1 MSSQPTPAP
10 TPGAT
15 GITDTTGSTGSS
27 DAAVVGVVRDAA
39 LWTALLISQ
48 FPELLTELAPAP
60 GRGAPSA
67 DRRAPGSAELAA
79 RAARLRAE
87 RQEALL
93 NEQRHG
99 LSVPGH
105 VASPIRLHVSDAIRD
120 ISDGVVELE
129 EAVYDRL
136 GLGRPRRADVGQRLR
151 RITGLLDRVAADATL
166 ATHVRDEMRRMARRC
181 ARALGEAET
190 MVRVPGRCP
199 WCDSVSLRAFPT
211 SRAVVCVN
219 PGCRCGVPD
228 CDCSTDP
235 AFRHLWAEDAWQ
247 ELAGAAEGGVARIAA
262 HMDETASAAVPAAP
276 AAAGAVRDGGAR

>member
-1 MSSQPTPAP
+1 MSASQPTP
-10 TPGAT
+10 TPGTTAIPGT
-15 GITDTTGSTGSS
+15 AGIPGTA
-27 DAAVVGVVRDAA
+27 DAVAAGVVRDAA
-39 LWTALLISQ
+39 LWTAMLIRQ

-60 GRGAPSA
+60 GRGAPSV
-67 DRRAPGSAELAA
+67 DRPTPGAAELAA
-79 RAARLRAE
+79 RAARRRDE

-120 ISDGVVELE
+120 ITDGVVELE

-136 GLGRPRRADVGQRLR
+136 GIGRPRRADVGQRLR

-190 MVRVPGRCP
+190 MVRVSGRCP

-247 ELAGAAEGGVARIAA
+247 ELAQAAEGGVARIAA
-262 HMDETASAAVPAAP
+262 RMDEGAPAAVPGAV
-276 AAAGAVRDGGAR
+276 GAVRDGGAR

>member
-1 MSSQPTPAP
+1 MSAHQPTTTPTPA
-10 TPGAT
+10 
-15 GITDTTGSTGSS
+15 
-27 DAAVVGVVRDAA
+27 AAADVVRDAA
-39 LWTALLISQ
+39 LWTAMLVRQ
-48 FPELLTELAPAP
+48 FPELLTELAPSP
-60 GRGAPSA
+60 GRGA
-67 DRRAPGSAELAA
+67 APGDRPAPGAAQLAA

-120 ISDGVVELE
+120 ITDGVVELE

-136 GLGRPRRADVGQRLR
+136 GLGRPRRADVAQRLR
-151 RITGLLDRVAADATL
+151 RITGLLGLIAVDPTL
-166 ATHVRDEMRRMARRC
+166 AGHVRDEMRRMARRC

-190 MVRVPGRCP
+190 MVRVSGRCP

-219 PGCRCGVPD
+219 PGCRCGLPD
-228 CDCSTDP
+228 CDCVSDP

-247 ELAGAAEGGVARIAA
+247 DLARAAEVGVAEIAA
-262 HMDETASAAVPAAP
+262 HMDEAAP
-276 AAAGAVRDGGAR
+276 AAVTAAVRDGGAR